1 MLITLL
7 LPDGSEQTIDV
18 AELRMSIDGNPIEL
32 SFGASPARLRIYSPA
47 TEERWQ
53 RFVIHPSAGNALSL
67 EVIAENA
74 NRDDQLP
81 G

>member
-1 MLITLL
+1 MLVTLL
-7 LPDGSEQTIDV
+7 LPDGSEQIVDAT
-18 AELRMSIDGNPIEL
+18 ELRMSLDGNPIEL
-32 SFGASPARLRIYSPA
+32 SFETSPARLRIYSPA
-47 TEERWQ
+47 TKERWQ

-74 NRDDQLP
+74 TRDNQLP